1 MLMKLTAGRSS
12 VKDGR
17 EGVSGVEG
25 GHRQARWAH
34 QWQVQHAVL
43 VNNFFNHPN
52 FFEELCTLSYFQ
64 TAHILKRQLAGFLTN
79 RGSGICNC
87 IFCLIEGFHFSTG
100 NFEKIW
106 NPVPTYF
113 SDQLKNP

>member
-1 MLMKLTAGRSS
+1 MLVKLTAGRSS

-52 FFEELCTLSYFQ
+52 FFGELFTLSYFQ
-64 TAHILKRQLAGFLTN
+64 TAHILKRQLTN

-87 IFCLIEGFHFSTG
+87 IYCLIEGFQQVILKRFGTQS
-100 NFEKIW
+100 
-106 NPVPTYF
+106 
-113 SDQLKNP
+113 QLILVISLRTRDFQKS